1 MHTVSHQ
8 RNEMKERI
16 QQAIDI
22 ALNARPQ
29 PYAVPAITE
38 LIARGQLAL
47 TIPDDMKSFMFF
59 SGVMSYNDAA
69 QNETT

>member
-1 MHTVSHQ
+1 MHLNHNLQTFSHQ

-22 ALNARPQ
+22 ALNANPQ
-29 PYAVPAITE
+29 PYAVPANTS

-47 TIPDDMKSFMFF
+47 TIHDDRKAFMFF
-59 SGVMSYNDAA
+59 SGVMSY
-69 QNETT
+69 